1 MRDFIEIH
9 GIAGFGYHGLFEHE
23 RKNGQ
28 SFGVDVK
35 LELKSKRAGKSDDIS
50 DAVDYSHVVRIVYE
64 LIVGDPVNLIERLA
78 EQIAMELL
86 DTFPL
91 KSVEVVVHK
100 ASAPVGSPVEDIAV
114 RIMRKK

>member
-1 MRDFIEIH
+1 MSGLVADGLAARPGDGGVENPRDQHTDQVSPE
-9 GIAGFGYHGLFEHE
+9 FGGAAH
-23 RKNGQ
+23 
-28 SFGVDVK
+28 
-35 LELKSKRAGKSDDIS
+35 
-50 DAVDYSHVVRIVYE
+50 
-64 LIVGDPVNLIERLA
+64 VGDRCGNRFRRHDRLGDRFLIERLA
-78 EQIAMELL
+78 DQIAMELL